1 MKSIKGK
8 LLTFVLLPVIALLI
22 ISTFLISFQTRKS
35 VENLSIDTALEISK
49 KASQIIEEWLNGIL
63 RDVQNFADTNSVIEA
78 LKTRKWEE
86 LMNKELKHKL
96 SSRTD
101 YEMFF
106 IAYPDGTAPTTSG
119 VTANVSDREYF
130 QKIIKQGYDYYISNA
145 LVSKASKNA
154 IFVVASAVKD
164 ENGKTIGLF
173 GAAVKLDD
181 LNKIAV
187 ETKVGN
193 NGFGWII
200 DSTGLTIAH
209 PDEKI
214 RMKVNILEASKQGFK
229 GLDTIAQ
236 KMLEGKSG
244 YGSYTRSDGSEVYVF
259 YSPIK
264 VGKGW
269 SFGLTLYKSELFSS
283 VNKITNTTIII
294 FLFVIILVTIFIYLS
309 STHFISKPLTSMVK
323 NILEFGKG
331 NLTIKFTAKGKDEIA
346 QISNSLQKMA
356 DMLRESFSQ
365 ISETSLNLNSSSEEL
380 ANIADNLSAS
390 AQELSAQITEID
402 NSIQNASASVE
413 EVTSGVEEVAASA
426 QNVSNAAQN
435 ISENANKMAENAREG
450 EKEVVAISEIVE
462 KAKEISYSTEKIVK
476 TLNENTK
483 NIDEIVQTIN
493 SIAEQ
498 TNLLALNAAI
508 EAARAGEAGK
518 GFAVVADEI
527 RKLAEE
533 SKNAT
538 TQISEILKDIQ
549 EKIENTAKASNQTV
563 EIIEKASNQ
572 SNIAK
577 EKFENILRQIESI
590 TNEIDNL
597 AASSQQ
603 QSASAQEMSS
613 AMDVVSKA
621 IVTISQQVDDIAKSA
636 QSQAKTSEKLDISS
650 ENLNKIAKNL
660 VEEVK
665 KFKI

>member
-8 LLTFVLLPVIALLI
+8 LLIFVLMPVIALLI

-35 VENLSIDTALEISK
+35 VEDLSIETALEISQ

-63 RDVQNFADTNSVIEA
+63 RDVQNFADTSSVIEA
-78 LKTRKWEE
+78 LKTRNWKD
-86 LMNKELKHKL
+86 LMSKELNYKL

-119 VTANVSDREYF
+119 VINISDREYF
-130 QKIIKQGYDYYISNA
+130 QKIIKQGYKYYISDA
-145 LVSKASKNA
+145 LISKATGND

-164 ENGKTIGLF
+164 QNGKTIGLF

-187 ETKVGN
+187 ETKVGDK
-193 NGFGWII
+193 GFGWII

-283 VNKITNTTIII
+283 VNKITNTTIMI
-294 FLFVIILVTIFIYLS
+294 FLSVIILISIFIYIS
-309 STHFISKPLTSMVK
+309 SSYFISKPLTAMVK

-331 NLTIKFTAKGKDEIA
+331 NLTVKFIAKGKDEIA

-390 AQELSAQITEID
+390 AQELSAQITEIN

-435 ISENANKMAENAREG
+435 ISDNANKMAENAKEG

-533 SKNAT
+533 TKGAT
-538 TQISEILKDIQ
+538 DVITNTIQEITKSSDVIKDETDQVKEEIEKSQEEIEKLASVLDEIL
-549 EKIENTAKASNQTV
+549 
-563 EIIEKASNQ
+563 
-572 SNIAK
+572 
-577 EKFENILRQIESI
+577 ESFNKLSSI
-590 TNEIDNL
+590 VDVL
-597 AASSQQ
+597 AAHSQEQ
-603 QSASAQEMSS
+603 NASVEEMSS
-613 AMDVVSKA
+613 AANEVLN
-621 IVTISQQVDDIAKSA
+621 QVINVY
-636 QSQAKTSEKLDISS
+636 KL
-650 ENLNKIAKNL
+650 
-660 VEEVK
+660 
-665 KFKI
+665 